1 MTVSTETRP
10 SAFPATCTACR
21 VDFLSSD
28 VQRDHDHLSGTPLA
42 STAALDVLFESI
54 ERDRSLCLR

>member
-1 MTVSTETRP
+1 MTVSTESHP

-28 VQRDHDHLSGTPLA
+28 VQPDHDHLSGTPLA
-42 STAALDVLFESI
+42 STAALVLFESI